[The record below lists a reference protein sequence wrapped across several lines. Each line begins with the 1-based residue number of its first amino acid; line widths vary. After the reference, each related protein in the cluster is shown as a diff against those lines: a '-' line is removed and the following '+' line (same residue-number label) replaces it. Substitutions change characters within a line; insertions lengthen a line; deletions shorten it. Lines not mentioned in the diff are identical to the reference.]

1 MTPPPRRLYLSAL
14 HKGSGKTSLTM
25 GLAAALRQH
34 GAAVHAFKRG
44 PDYID
49 PGWLS
54 QAADRP
60 CRNLDLH
67 TMARAEIRAEVAAA
81 EGWALIEGNKGLHD
95 GVDPQGRDSNAA
107 LAAEL
112 QTPVVLIVDARGMTR
127 GVAPTVLGHA
137 QFDPRVRVA
146 GVILNRVGGRRHEAK
161 LRQALAAYTDIPV
174 LGAIPDDEAL
184 RIDAPYLG
192 LIPAAEQEQAQQ
204 AVERL
209 GERTAEHLDLA
220 ALQAVAETAPPLG
233 APPTPAPRREA
244 AGTPVRIGIAHDRAF
259 NFYYPG
265 DLEALERGGAQLVR
279 IDMLGDTALPP
290 VDGLILGG
298 GFPERHAEG
307 LAANHAMKAAVAQA
321 AAEGLPIHAECG
333 GLLYLSQGLHT
344 GQGRHAMAGVLPVET
359 EMTERP
365 QGHGYMALRP
375 TADAP
380 WSPAA
385 TGGAATAHEFHYS
398 RLRTEAPRAIPR
410 AYRLDRGH
418 GLGDGTDGLIV
429 GNTVAAYAHLRDTS
443 ACPWTGRF
451 LAFVRSRRTAVDRT

>member
-25 GLAAALRQH
+25 GLAAALRQQ

-54 QAADRP
+54 QAAGRP

-67 TMARAEIRAEVAAA
+67 TMARDEIRAEVAAA

-112 QTPVVLIVDARGMTR
+112 QAPVVLIVDARGMTR

-137 QFDPRVRVA
+137 QFDPHVRVA

-161 LRQALAAYTDIPV
+161 LRQALAAYTDVPV
-174 LGAIPDDEAL
+174 LGAVPDDAAL
-184 RIDAPYLG
+184 HIDAPYLG
-192 LIPAAEQEQAQQ
+192 LIPAAEQAQAQQ

-209 GERTAEHLDLA
+209 GERTGAYLDLS
-220 ALQAVAETAPPLG
+220 ALQAAAETAPQLA
-233 APPTPAPRREA
+233 APATSPPREA
-244 AGTPVRIGIAHDRAF
+244 AGPPLRIGIAHDRAF

-265 DLEALERGGAQLVR
+265 DLEALEHAGARLVR

-298 GFPERHAEG
+298 GFPERHAAD

-333 GLLYLSQGLHT
+333 GLLYLSQRLHT
-344 GQGRHAMAGVLPVET
+344 GQGSHPMAGVLPVDT
-359 EMTERP
+359 EMTGRP
-365 QGHGYMALRP
+365 QGHGYMALQP

-385 TGGAATAHEFHYS
+385 EGATATAHEFHYS
-398 RLRTEAPRAIPR
+398 RLCTEAPDDIPR
-410 AYRLDRGH
+410 AYRLDRGR

-429 GNTVAAYAHLRDTS
+429 GNTVAAYAHLRDTR
-443 ACPWTGRF
+443 ACPWTARF
-451 LAFVRSRRTAVDRT
+451 LAFIRSRRGTAAGH